1 MMRILVVILA
11 LWAAVSELP
20 AQGYDWE
27 WSPRAPRSMQTR
39 FASVELT
46 GGYAIHQGDLT
57 YLEDQIVCCDFT
69 DGTGLPFRL
78 SVLIEDWF
86 QPSTSFT
93 YGGGVTFQSTSFT
106 SDVQVIPRSDAEPI
120 QRRYQFDAS
129 LTYLHLQGGI
139 RQRLFRSGLAVGVEL
154 RGLINVAASY
164 TLLDQV
170 VAPDDFTFTTNPPS
184 RERTL
189 TEDVIENT
197 AVFVLEPALSVRYD
211 IPLGIGMVLSPVV
224 QFSVPVLSLAG
235 DASWR
240 YAAVWAGVQ
249 LSTGL

>member
-1 MMRILVVILA
+1 M
-11 LWAAVSELP
+11 
-20 AQGYDWE
+20 
-27 WSPRAPRSMQTR
+27 
-39 FASVELT
+39 
-46 GGYAIHQGDLT
+46 HQGDLT

-69 DGTGLPFRL
+69 EGTGLPFRL
-78 SVLIEDWF
+78 SILIEDWF
-86 QPSTSFT
+86 QPNTSFT

-106 SDVQVIPRSDAEPI
+106 SEIEVIPRVDDEPI

-129 LTYLHLQGGI
+129 LTYLHLQGGL
-139 RQRLFRSGLAVGVEL
+139 RQRLFSSGLAVGLDL

-164 TLLDQV
+164 TLVDQV
-170 VAPDDFTFTTNPPS
+170 VAPDDYTFTTNPPS

-197 AVFVLEPALSVRYD
+197 AVFVLEPAVSLRYD
-211 IPLGIGMVLSPVV
+211 IPLGVGMVLSPMV

-240 YAAVWAGVQ
+240 YAAVSGGVQ